1 MIAPGFK
8 RLVIGPDR
16 KLRMLWRAVI
26 FFALAYWVLP
36 VALDPAFDFVAQRL
50 HLAAGFTAAKNKNG
64 FCWLTAGGTGG
75 VLCLAAS
82 DGTNWKQIA
91 IGANAI

>member
-8 RLVIGPDR
+8 PLVIGPDR

-36 VALDPAFDFVAQRL
+36 LALDPACSYSR
-50 HLAAGFTAAKNKNG
+50 
-64 FCWLTAGGTGG
+64 
-75 VLCLAAS
+75 
-82 DGTNWKQIA
+82 
-91 IGANAI
+91 